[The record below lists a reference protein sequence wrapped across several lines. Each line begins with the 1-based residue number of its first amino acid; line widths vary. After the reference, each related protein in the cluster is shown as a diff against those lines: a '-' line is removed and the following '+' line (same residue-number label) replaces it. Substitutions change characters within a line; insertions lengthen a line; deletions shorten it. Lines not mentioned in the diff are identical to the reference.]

1 MSIHN
6 FANRQ
11 LCEYQGIFPTV
22 VSLLDHVLFTIGNGY
37 DIVDGMPHDGRLYI
51 NEWPELTPAQW
62 DMLIHECHARE
73 DKTATSFAQYDT
85 SDRARADCAAQLVL
99 DKAQYYPRTA
109 TDDMFTEEAL
119 FQQILQVAATMNEEK
134 FSDRYFRPYP
144 LSEKYSDIYH
154 LNTKTPKWFVQI
166 ALNLCNAWVR
176 FLQQEL
182 DTGHVWTPIPP
193 GTPTLGD
200 TVFKEL
206 FDGIKADAD
215 YDGWLDR
222 PAPTRDY
229 GDAEYTTTHLN
240 MLRERSAALTELL
253 DE

>member
-1 MSIHN
+1 MNIHN

-37 DIVDGMPHDGRLYI
+37 DIVDGMPHNGRLPIDQY
-51 NEWPELTPAQW
+51 PELTPAEW
-62 DMLIHECHARE
+62 DTLIQECHAEE
-73 DKTATSFAQYDT
+73 DKTAANFAQYDT
-85 SDRARADCAAQLVL
+85 SDRARAESAEQLVL
-99 DKAQYYPRTA
+99 DKAKYYPRA
-109 TDDMFTEEAL
+109 VTDDMFTEEAL
-119 FQQILQVAATMNEEK
+119 FQQILQVAATMRDDEY
-134 FSDRYFRPYP
+134 SDRYFRPYP

-154 LNTKTPKWFVQI
+154 LSEQTPKWFLQI

-182 DTGHVWTPIPP
+182 DTDHVWKPTPP
-193 GTPTLGD
+193 GTPTLGT
-200 TVFKEL
+200 TVLKEL
-206 FDGIKADAD
+206 FDQIKADSD

-240 MLRERSAALTELL
+240 MLRERSAVLGMILSE
-253 DE
+253 